1 MKENIVG
8 SKSMA
13 FAVRIVNLY
22 KYLTTRRRELVLS
35 KQVLKS
41 GTSIGA
47 NIREANS
54 AQSKS
59 DFVAKL
65 SIALKECDET
75 GYWLELLSRTGYISE
90 RQHKSL
96 ESDRDEIFALLTSI
110 IKTSNASLRKH

>member
-1 MKENIVG
+1 MKANIVG

-65 SIALKECDET
+65 AIALKECDET
-75 GYWLELLSRTGYISE
+75 GYWLELLFRTEYVSE
-90 RQHKSL
+90 RQYKSL
-96 ESDRDEIFALLTSI
+96 ESDRGEIFALLTSI
-110 IKTSNASLRKH
+110 IKTSRMSLRKH

>member
-65 SIALKECDET
+65 AIALKECDET
-75 GYWLELLSRTGYISE
+75 GYWLELLFRTEYVSE
-90 RQHKSL
+90 RQYKSL
-96 ESDRDEIFALLTSI
+96 ESDRGEIFALLTSI
-110 IKTSNASLRKH
+110 IKTSRMSLRKH